1 MDVLWMYAKHCECPV
16 FSMGI
21 LWALSSM
28 DIPCMLY
35 GRSMDVLWTFY
46 VCCMYVPSVEVL
58 WMFMDIP
65 MDAPWTFY
73 ECFVDNRL
81 MFRGQSMY
89 VLCTSHGNLCTFY
102 GCQIGVL

>member
-1 MDVLWMYAKHCECPV
+1 MPRAFDGH
-16 FSMGI
+16 SMGT
-21 LWALSSM
+21 LWSM

-35 GRSMDVLWTFY
+35 GHSMDALWTFY

-65 MDAPWTFY
+65 MDVPWTFY

-81 MFRGQSMY
+81 MFRGHSMY
-89 VLCTSHGNLCTFY
+89 VLCTFHGNLWTFY
-102 GCQIGVL
+102 GCSIGVL